1 MLTTAQRSMKTEKK
15 MITKKTFQR
24 QKIYW
29 KKEIRLLKAF
39 SKIRNYSL
47 ISSKILSLLK
57 KIKKKNKKVKIKKDY
72 FRVALE
78 VKVFFLVISSK
89 KNQGKK
95 LLKLL
100 LNRTLLKFQDHQ
112 EKLELKI
119 METPKVIKSLFM
131 NEI

>member
-1 MLTTAQRSMKTEKK
+1 M
-15 MITKKTFQR
+15 
-24 QKIYW
+24 
-29 KKEIRLLKAF
+29 
-39 SKIRNYSL
+39 
-47 ISSKILSLLK
+47 
-57 KIKKKNKKVKIKKDY
+57 KKNRKVKIKKDY
-72 FRVALE
+72 FRVALD

>member
-1 MLTTAQRSMKTEKK
+1 M
-15 MITKKTFQR
+15 
-24 QKIYW
+24 
-29 KKEIRLLKAF
+29 
-39 SKIRNYSL
+39 
-47 ISSKILSLLK
+47 
-57 KIKKKNKKVKIKKDY
+57 KKNRKVKIKKDY
-72 FRVALE
+72 FRVALD

-119 METPKVIKSLFM
+119 METLKVIKSLFM